1 MDSIKLLDCT
11 LRDGGYVNHWRFG
24 RQAIPD
30 ILSKLVLA
38 NMDFIECGY
47 LSQKKGGDP
56 DVAQF
61 ATLDDLA
68 AVLPSKQPHQR
79 FAIMINFGEYDDAAL
94 PSPSGDAPVIRVCF
108 HKKDRAAAVAYCGRL
123 VEKGYTVFLQPMA
136 ILNYSDGEYVELI
149 REANAIKVRCFY
161 IVDSF
166 GVMETKDL
174 LRLQLVA
181 DRNLDPGIALG
192 YHSHNNLQQAYG
204 NAKMFVEQHLSREIV
219 IDASVFGI
227 GRGAG
232 NLNMEL
238 FADYLNRQQEKAYR
252 IEPLLDIMDEH
263 LQSVF
268 RETPW
273 GYSLPFYF
281 SAKNNCHP
289 NYALFFS
296 QKNTLSNRSLEQL
309 LASLPPEVK
318 SNYSADTAETYY
330 QKFQEQSVDDKEV
343 VSALLKHIGTRPVL
357 ILAPGKSLETERE
370 TIAAF
375 IRDNDPVVFAINVAS
390 PHHACDYLFCT
401 NEKRLAKLEVPPS
414 ARLLLTSNLR
424 HRSHDALILNY
435 ASYLDHEG
443 LIADNPTLMLLQ
455 LFSLNGIKETTLAG
469 FDGYS
474 PNPDENYFA
483 SSLSLGS
490 SIAVKLRKNELI
502 RSSLERTMRN
512 MDVHFLTPSLYV
524 PAAARDV
531 PQRGRL
537 A

>member
-24 RQAIPD
+24 RQAISD

-47 LSQKKGGDP
+47 LSQKKGDDP

-68 AVLPSKQPHQR
+68 AVLPPKQPHQR
-79 FAIMINFGEYDDAAL
+79 FAIMINFGEYDDAAI
-94 PSPSGDAPVIRVCF
+94 PPPSGDAPVIRVCF

-149 REANAIKVRCFY
+149 REANGIKVRCFY

-204 NAKMFVEQHLSREIV
+204 NAKMFVEQHLSRKIV

-318 SNYSADTAETYY
+318 SNYSPDTAEAYY
-330 QKFQEQSVDDKEV
+330 QKFQERHVDDGEAV
-343 VSALLKHIGTRPVL
+343 RGLVRRLEGRDVL
-357 ILAPGKSLETERE
+357 VLAPGKSLGTCRE
-370 TIAAF
+370 AIMDYIAK
-375 IRDNDPVVFAINVAS
+375 NSPVVFAINTAA
-390 PHHACDYLFCT
+390 PDYPCDFLFCS
-401 NEKRLAKLEVPPS
+401 NEKRLRGLSLPQGCTLIA
-414 ARLLLTSNLR
+414 TSNL
-424 HRSHDALILNY
+424 HPDLPGSVIVDY
-435 ASYLDHEG
+435 ASYLGRTD
-443 LIADNPTLMLLQ
+443 LIADNPTLMLLR
-455 LFSLNGIKETTLAG
+455 LFALNGISRVSIAG

-474 PNPDENYFA
+474 PVPSDNYFDP
-483 SSLSLGS
+483 SLSLGS
-490 SIAVKLRKNELI
+490 SIGTKLKKNESI
-502 RSSLERTMRN
+502 RQVMDQMSQTMDIR
-512 MDVHFLTPSLYV
+512 FLTPSFYRST
-524 PAAARDV
+524 P
-531 PQRGRL
+531 
-537 A
+537 

>member
-68 AVLPSKQPHQR
+68 AVLPPKHPHQR
-79 FAIMINFGEYDDAAL
+79 FAIMINFGEYDDAAI
-94 PSPSGDAPVIRVCF
+94 PPPSGDAPVIRVCF

-136 ILNYSDGEYVELI
+136 ILNYSDGEYVDLI
-149 REANAIKVRCFY
+149 REANGIKVRCFY

-204 NAKMFVEQHLSREIV
+204 NAKMFVEQHLAREIV

-252 IEPLLDIMDEH
+252 IEPLLDVMDEH

-318 SNYSADTAETYY
+318 SNYSPDTAETYY
-330 QKFQEQSVDDKEV
+330 QKFQERHVDDAEAV
-343 VSALLKHIGTRPVL
+343 RALVRRLEGRNVL
-357 ILAPGKSLETERE
+357 VLAPGKTLRTCRDAILAH
-370 TIAAF
+370 IAA
-375 IRDNDPVVFAINVAS
+375 DHPVVFAINTA
-390 PHHACDYLFCT
+390 PPDYPCDFLFCS
-401 NEKRLAKLEVPPS
+401 NEKRLKALALPPGCE
-414 ARLLLTSNLR
+414 LVVTSNL
-424 HRSHDALILNY
+424 HPDLPHPIVVDY
-435 ASYLDHEG
+435 ASYLGRTD
-443 LIADNPTLMLLQ
+443 LIADNPTLMLLR
-455 LFSLNGIKETTLAG
+455 LFALNGISRVAIAG

-474 PNPDENYFA
+474 PVPEENYFEP
-483 SSLSLGS
+483 SLSLGS
-490 SIAVKLRKNELI
+490 SIGRKLQKNECI
-502 RSSLERTMRN
+502 RQIIDQMAQTMDLR
-512 MDVHFLTPSLYV
+512 FLTPSVY
-524 PAAARDV
+524 
-531 PQRGRL
+531 RGAL
-537 A
+537 

>member
-24 RQAIPD
+24 RKAIPD

-68 AVLPSKQPHQR
+68 AVLPPKQPHQR
-79 FAIMINFGEYDDAAL
+79 FAIMINFGEYDDAAIPP
-94 PSPSGDAPVIRVCF
+94 PSEDAPVIRVCF

-123 VEKGYTVFLQPMA
+123 VGKGYTVFFQPMA

-149 REANAIKVRCFY
+149 REANGIQVRCFY

-174 LRLQLVA
+174 LRLQLMA

-204 NAKMFVEQHLSREIV
+204 NAKMFVDQHLSREIV

-238 FADYLNRQQEKAYR
+238 FADYLNRQHGKAYQ

-309 LASLPPEVK
+309 LASMPPEVK
-318 SNYSADTAETYY
+318 SNYSPDVAEACY
-330 QKFQEQSVDDKEV
+330 QKFQEQNVDDKEV
-343 VSALLKHIGTRPVL
+343 VATLLEHIGDRPVL
-357 ILAPGKSLETERE
+357 VLAPGKSLETERE
-370 TIAAF
+370 RIAAF
-375 IRDNDPVVFAINVAS
+375 IRDEKPVVFAINVPPPS
-390 PHHACDYLFCT
+390 LSCDYLFCT
-401 NEKRLAKLEVPPS
+401 NEKRLAKLERPPS
-414 ARLLLTSNLR
+414 VRLVLTSNLR
-424 HRSHDALILNY
+424 HRTHDALILNY
-435 ASYLDHEG
+435 ASYLDRES
-443 LIADNPTLMLLQ
+443 LIADNPTLMLLH
-455 LFSLNGIKETTLAG
+455 LFSLTGIKAVTLAG

-474 PNPDENYFA
+474 PNPEENYFA
-483 SSLSLGS
+483 ASLSLGS
-490 SIAVKLRKNELI
+490 SISAKLRKNELI
-502 RSSLERTMRN
+502 RSSLERVMRN
-512 MDVHFLTPSLYV
+512 MDVHFLTRSLYL
-524 PAAARDV
+524 PA
-531 PQRGRL
+531 GT
-537 A
+537 